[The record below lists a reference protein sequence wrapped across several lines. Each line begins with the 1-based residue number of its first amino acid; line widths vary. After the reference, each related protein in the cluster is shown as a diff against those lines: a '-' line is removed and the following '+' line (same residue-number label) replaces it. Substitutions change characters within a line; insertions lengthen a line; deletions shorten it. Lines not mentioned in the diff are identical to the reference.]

1 MSVPANDWNNRLKD
15 FISGLAGLVPKI
27 GGILKLL
34 LQTFW
39 PTSYDD
45 IWKLMEKAI
54 TDLVRKIVDAE
65 ILKPI
70 SDRNKPEYIRTV
82 DHFVSV

>member
-27 GGILKLL
+27 GGILKFL

-54 TDLVRKIVDAE
+54 TDLLQTIEKVDGRFTFANIIVH
-65 ILKPI
+65 K
-70 SDRNKPEYIRTV
+70 STV
-82 DHFVSV
+82 